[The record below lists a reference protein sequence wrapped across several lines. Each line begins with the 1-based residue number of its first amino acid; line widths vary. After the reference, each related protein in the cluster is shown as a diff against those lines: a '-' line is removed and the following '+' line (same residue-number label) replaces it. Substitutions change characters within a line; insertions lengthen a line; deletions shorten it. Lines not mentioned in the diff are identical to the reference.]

1 MPKLTDTLIATDFP
15 SFVRECHKICRGGK
29 ALNCDPYLLQAFA
42 MAEDIAAGTK
52 PRAIVNLP
60 PGTAKSFIFAVCLPA
75 WMLAHDASASILVV
89 EHSKKLARDTTR
101 NIRRILLS
109 EPFQRNFKTRID
121 EKWKGAG
128 DFGTTKGG
136 SVFATSIDG
145 TITGFR
151 ADLIVVDD
159 PLPIKDAD
167 NIDQIDFVNETFDN
181 EIVSRTRD
189 EDSRIVVVMHRLHEN
204 DLTGHLQEE
213 GGYKFLAIPLL
224 VERPT
229 TYTSRYGV
237 WNRAKGEQIRVGR
250 YSKKELRD
258 LAFRPSFRFLYQ
270 QGKAGGA
277 SLRVKAKHFSFFEG
291 RRDTSLPFVFS
302 IDTAQNGNANSSRMA
317 VQVWQTD
324 GVSHYLVDIFSAKC
338 NYMRLWGELCQL
350 VRRYPPAMILIED
363 TSSGSALIA
372 QAKERLPFNVR
383 GVVPKKSKFER
394 FRQHFRT
401 ISRRRIHLPI
411 SADWGPDWI
420 EEIVGFPNADYDDQ
434 VDGLSMYL
442 DYMATRPCLLPPP
455 KGGGGL
461 GVMVNSRGVS
471 FQIPAPAGPSMPG
484 YVAVARSPRLLQ
496 PSAPSLVNGRPS
508 LDTAPPV
515 RVETPL
521 GPVIIRRS

>member
-15 SFVRECHKICRGGK
+15 CFVRECHKICRGGK
-29 ALNCDPYLLQAFA
+29 ALNSDPYLLQAFA

-52 PRAIVNLP
+52 RRAIVNLP

-109 EPFQRNFKTRID
+109 EPFQRNFKTRMD

-167 NIDQIDFVNETFDN
+167 NIDQIGFVNATFDD

-204 DLTGHLQEE
+204 DLTGHLLEQ
-213 GGYKFLAIPLL
+213 GGYKALAIPLL
-224 VERPT
+224 VETPK
-229 TYTSRYGV
+229 TYTCRYSV
-237 WNRAKGEQIRVGR
+237 WNRTKGEQIRAGR

-270 QGKAGGA
+270 QGRGGGA
-277 SLRVKAKHFSFFEG
+277 SLRIKSKHFSFFEG
-291 RRDTSLPFVFS
+291 RANKSLPFVFS
-302 IDTAQNGNANSSRMA
+302 IDTAQKGNANSSRMA
-317 VQVWQTD
+317 IQVWQSD
-324 GVSHYLVDIFSAKC
+324 GVFHYLIDMFSAKC
-338 NYMRLWGELCQL
+338 DYVRLWEAFDYL

-363 TSSGSALIA
+363 TATGSALIA
-372 QAKERLPFNVR
+372 QAEARLPYNVR
-383 GVVPKKSKFER
+383 GVVPTGAKFER
-394 FRQHFRT
+394 FRRHFRT
-401 ISRRRIHLPI
+401 IRDRRIFLPV

-420 EEIVGFPNADYDDQ
+420 EEIVAFPNADHDDQ
-434 VDGLSMYL
+434 VDALSMYL
-442 DYMATRPCLLPPP
+442 DYMATRPRLTPPP

-461 GVMVNSRGVS
+461 GVIVTSRGVS
-471 FQIPAPAGPSMPG
+471 FQIPASAGPSMPG
-484 YVAVARSPRLLQ
+484 YVAVARSPRPFQL
-496 PSAPSLVNGRPS
+496 SAPSLINGRPS
-508 LDTAPPV
+508 LDSAPPT

>member
-1 MPKLTDTLIATDFP
+1 MPSLTDSLIATDFP
-15 SFVRECHKICRGGK
+15 SFVRECHKICRGK
-29 ALNCDPYLLQAFA
+29 SLNNDPYLLFAFA

-60 PGTAKSFIFAVCLPA
+60 PGTGKSFIFAVCLPA
-75 WMLAHDASASILVV
+75 WTLAHDPSASIMVV
-89 EHSKKLARDTTR
+89 EHGKKLAKDATR
-101 NIRRILLS
+101 NIRKILLS
-109 EPFQRNFKTRID
+109 IPFRRNFRTRID
-121 EKWKGAG
+121 ENWKGAG
-128 DFGTTKGG
+128 DFGTTGGG
-136 SVFATSIDG
+136 SVYATSISG
-145 TITGFR
+145 IITGYR
-151 ADLIVVDD
+151 ADLIVADD
-159 PLPIKDAD
+159 PLSIKNAGK
-167 NIDQIDFVNETFDN
+167 IGQIDFVNETFDD
-181 EIVSRTRD
+181 EISSRTRD

-204 DLTGHLQEE
+204 DLTGHLLKQ
-213 GGYKFLAIPLL
+213 GGYKVLAIPLL
-224 VERPT
+224 VDT
-229 TYTSRYGV
+229 AKTYSYRYAV
-237 WNRAKGEQIRVGR
+237 WNRKKGEPIRVGR
-250 YSKKELRD
+250 YRKKDLRD

-324 GVSHYLVDIFSAKC
+324 GVSHYLVDMFSAKC

-434 VDGLSMYL
+434 VDALSMYL
-442 DYMATRPCLLPPP
+442 DYMATGPRLTPP
-455 KGGGGL
+455 KGRGGI
-461 GVMVNSRGVS
+461 GVLVNSRGGSV
-471 FQIPAPAGPSMPG
+471 QIPASTGPSTRG
-484 YVAVARSPRLLQ
+484 YVAVATSPRLFQ

-521 GPVIIRRS
+521 GPVIIRRR